1 MAGLPFTDSE
11 YLNRQKNVLDELPSE
26 SVLFIPTNP
35 RAVRSNDVSY
45 PFRASSYILYLCG
58 WTEPDGIFVARK
70 SSGNWKTILFVQP
83 RDTKSEIWEGIR
95 VGVEGA
101 SEGWP
106 VDEAASI
113 VDLEKEVRILIQ
125 GCTDI
130 FTIEGS
136 SPELDMIL
144 SDVDTSDA
152 KSHIDGHRIVK
163 SEMEIE
169 LMM

>member
-1 MAGLPFTDSE
+1 MAGLPFTESE
-11 YLNRQKNVLDELPSE
+11 DLNRQKNGLDELPSE

-95 VGVEGA
+95 GGGEGA
-101 SEGWP
+101 AHR
-106 VDEAASI
+106 VAAL
-113 VDLEKEVRILIQ
+113 VAVFAAVAAVRPRRARGAAVAAARAALLALAARHLLARRAVRRRLATRRGGRGRRQ
-125 GCTDI
+125 GAG
-130 FTIEGS
+130 E
-136 SPELDMIL
+136 
-144 SDVDTSDA
+144 
-152 KSHIDGHRIVK
+152 
-163 SEMEIE
+163 
-169 LMM
+169 